1 MAGDKR
7 LGVSRRAA
15 LASLGGAATF
25 ALPAGAKGKAPTGPV
40 RFEHGVAS
48 GDPTATG
55 AILWTRATMDGATAD
70 IPLDWCV
77 ARAPG
82 ESPVRRGHTLALA
95 ARDFTAKLE
104 VAGLSPGVEHVYWFE
119 AADGACSPIGR
130 FRTLP
135 RGRTDD
141 WVIAAASCAT
151 YSIGLFNA
159 YDAIARLPRVDMIL
173 HLGDYIYEYAP
184 PDPSHPEIVP
194 GRVVEPAHE
203 ILTLADY
210 RARHAQVKRDPDAQ
224 AMHARAAFVAVWD
237 DHETANN
244 SWLNGAQNHNPA
256 TEGDWSRRKAAAMQA
271 YFEWMPIRD
280 PLPGHPWEAIN
291 RAFEVGDLATVA
303 MVETRLL
310 ARTKEEDA
318 AAGPA
323 GMLEAL
329 ARAAD
334 PARELLGREQH
345 KWLEQTL
352 TASTAT
358 GKPWQVLGNQVVMG
372 RVAWPDLKR
381 AYPPAE
387 LNAIVAGQPAP
398 HRKRVR
404 DLFARQRPGFPWSLD
419 MWDGYPAA
427 RERLYASF
435 ARARSR
441 PIVLSGDSHASWA
454 NDLRDGQGQPIA
466 VEFGTPG
473 VTSAGLGLLLPGAG
487 RHLAEANSEVLFCDQ
502 DRRGFVLLTLT
513 RDEAV
518 ADLCAVSTILAKPY
532 AVDTIAR
539 FRCRP
544 SVAGMEAAAVA

>member
-1 MAGDKR
+1 MAEDKQT
-7 LGVSRRAA
+7 GISRRAA
-15 LASLGGAATF
+15 LASIGGAATL
-25 ALPAGAKGKAPTGPV
+25 ALPAGAAESPAGDV

-48 GDPTATG
+48 GDPTPTG
-55 AILWTRATMDGATAD
+55 AILWTRLTMDGATAD
-70 IPLDWCV
+70 IPIDWCV
-77 ARAPG
+77 ALRPG
-82 ESPVRRGHTLALA
+82 EAPIRRGRTLAHA
-95 ARDFTAKLE
+95 VRDFTVKLE
-104 VAGLSPGVEHVYWFE
+104 VSGLSPGVEHVYWFE
-119 AADGACSPIGR
+119 TADGTRSPVGR

-141 WVIAAASCAT
+141 WVIAATSCAT
-151 YSIGLFNA
+151 YSIGVFNA

-194 GRVVEPAHE
+194 GRVVEPPHE

-224 AMHARAAFVAVWD
+224 AMHARAAMVAVWD

-256 TEGDWSRRKAAAMQA
+256 TEGDWPRRKAAAMQA

-280 PLPGHPWEAIN
+280 PLPGRPWEAIN
-291 RAFEVGDLATVA
+291 RAFEIGDLATVA

-310 ARTKEEDA
+310 ARSKQMDA
-318 AAGPA
+318 DGDPA
-323 GMLEAL
+323 DMREAL

-334 PARELLGREQH
+334 PSRELLGREQQL
-345 KWLEQTL
+345 WLERTL
-352 TASTAT
+352 AASTAA
-358 GKPWQVLGNQVVMG
+358 GKPWQLLGNQVVMA

-381 AYPPAE
+381 AYSSAE
-387 LNAIVAGQPAP
+387 LDAVLARQPASL
-398 HRKRVR
+398 RKRIR
-404 DLFARQRPGFPWSLD
+404 ALFDRNQPGVPWSLD

-435 ARARSR
+435 ARAKSR

-454 NDLRDGQGQPIA
+454 NELRDAEGRPTA
-466 VEFGTPG
+466 VEFGAPG
-473 VTSAGLGLLLPGAG
+473 VTSAGLGLLLPGTG

-502 DRRGFVLLTLT
+502 DRRGFILLTLT
-513 RDEAV
+513 RNEAV
-518 ADLCAVSTILAKPY
+518 ADLRAVSTTLTKPY
-532 AVDTIAR
+532 LVDSIAR
-539 FRCRP
+539 YRCRP
-544 SVAGMEAAAVA
+544 SVAGLEDVGAA

>member
-1 MAGDKR
+1 MAR
-7 LGVSRRAA
+7 ATRMSISRRDA
-15 LASLGGAATF
+15 LASLGGVATL
-25 ALPAGAKGKAPTGPV
+25 ALPAGAKGKARAGPV
-40 RFEHGVAS
+40 RFEHGIAS
-48 GDPTATG
+48 GDPTAAG

-82 ESPVRRGHTLALA
+82 EKPVRRGRTLARA

-104 VAGLSPGVEHVYWFE
+104 VSGLTPGAEHVYWFE
-119 AADGACSPIGR
+119 AADGARSPVGR

-135 RGRTDD
+135 NDRTED

-159 YDAIARLPRVDMIL
+159 YDAIARLPRIDMIL

-194 GRVVEPAHE
+194 GREVEPAHE
-203 ILTLADY
+203 ILTLDDY
-210 RARHAQVKRDPDAQ
+210 RLRHAQVKRDPDAQ
-224 AMHARAAFVAVWD
+224 AMHARAAMVAVWD

-256 TEGDWSRRKAAAMQA
+256 TEGEWSRRKAAAMQA

-280 PLPGHPWEAIN
+280 PLPGRPWEAIN
-291 RAFEVGDLATVA
+291 RAFEIGDLATVA

-318 AAGPA
+318 TADPAA
-323 GMLEAL
+323 MREAL
-329 ARAAD
+329 ARVAD
-334 PARELLGREQH
+334 PARELLGPEQQ

-352 TASTAT
+352 AASTAA
-358 GKPWQVLGNQVVMG
+358 GKPWQLLGNQVVMG

-381 AYPPAE
+381 AYPPVE
-387 LNAIVAGQPAP
+387 LDAILARQSASL
-398 HRKRVR
+398 RERIR
-404 DLFARQRPGFPWSLD
+404 DLFARQRPGLPWSLD

-427 RERLYASF
+427 RERLYACF
-435 ARARSR
+435 ARAKSR

-454 NDLRDGQGQPIA
+454 NDLHDGQGRPVA
-466 VEFGTPG
+466 VEFGVPG

-487 RHLAEANSEVLFCDQ
+487 RHLAEANSEILFCDQ
-502 DRRGFVLLTLT
+502 DRRGFILLTLT
-513 RDEAV
+513 RDEV
-518 ADLCAVSTILAKPY
+518 LVDLRAVSTILAKPFT
-532 AVDTIAR
+532 VDTIAR

-544 SVAGMEAAAVA
+544 SVAGLEAAAVA